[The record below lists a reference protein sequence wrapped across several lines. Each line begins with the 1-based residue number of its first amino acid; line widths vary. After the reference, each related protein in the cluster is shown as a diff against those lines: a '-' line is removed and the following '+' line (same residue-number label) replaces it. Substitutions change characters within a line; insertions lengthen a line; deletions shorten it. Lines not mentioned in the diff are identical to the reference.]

1 VLEVGC
7 GPGDVWRL
15 NADRI
20 PAIELT
26 LSDLSPGMLDAAR
39 AAVGEDAA
47 RFVEADAGS
56 LPFPDGTFDLVVAN
70 HMLYHVPDRPQALR
84 GLLRV
89 LRPGGRLVAST
100 NGTGHLAELAGLVGG
115 NGPRGFER
123 FGLEDGAEQLRD
135 AGFGDVTVERFD
147 DALEITDVEPALAYA
162 RSFIAFDVDD
172 DRLTDVGR
180 RVQEAIA
187 RHGSFHV
194 TKSQGVLR
202 GRRP

>member
-39 AAVGEDAA
+39 AAVGEEAA

-123 FGLEDGAEQLRD
+123 FGLENGADQLRD

-172 DRLTDVGR
+172 DRLADVGR

-202 GRRP
+202 ARRP